1 MLNETE
7 TIRIFMFD
15 QFFTREEKPSIRQRA
30 TKQTPCSKFEM
41 SRIKMDMNIVDR
53 YQEATNCTKSLQ
65 YVIDYCFLD
74 SCLSE
79 TVKKCD
85 VGYKR

>member
-1 MLNETE
+1 
-7 TIRIFMFD
+7 
-15 QFFTREEKPSIRQRA
+15 
-30 TKQTPCSKFEM
+30 
-41 SRIKMDMNIVDR
+41 MNIVDG

-65 YVIDYCFLD
+65 YVINYCFLD